1 MERRPDLAQAA
12 SAAQSAFANTRKRID
27 CLSEHERLGSFDVPK
42 VSERA
47 EDASALRRFGLAL
60 VRDERL
66 VTDEPAAARLVDK
79 LIRQSGVVPVAEGPE
94 TSERQKRERHG
105 RVAAYAR
112 FVELYRRHVRRMTLD
127 EEVSASE
134 YSARGVGVACGVR
147 ALPLDLREA
156 LLLVG
161 FARFA
166 HAEAAQALD
175 IPLPRLL
182 ERLERA
188 RCRVAAH
195 MGVDLGATTWRGAAH
210 LRVIK

>member
-1 MERRPDLAQAA
+1 L
-12 SAAQSAFANTRKRID
+12 T
-27 CLSEHERLGSFDVPK
+27 EHERLGCFDVPIAL
-42 VSERA
+42 ERA

-66 VTDEPAAARLVDK
+66 VADEQAAARLVDK
-79 LIRQSGVVPVAEGPE
+79 LIRQSGVVPVAEGP
-94 TSERQKRERHG
+94 RRERHG
-105 RVAAYAR
+105 RVAVYAR
-112 FVELYRRHVRRMTLD
+112 FVELYRRHVRRMSLD
-127 EEVSASE
+127 EEAATTE
-134 YSARGVGVACGVR
+134 YSARGAGVACGVR
-147 ALPLDLREA
+147 ALPLELREA

-195 MGVDLGATTWRGAAH
+195 MGVDLGATVFSGAAH

>member
-1 MERRPDLAQAA
+1 M
-12 SAAQSAFANTRKRID
+12 
-27 CLSEHERLGSFDVPK
+27 
-42 VSERA
+42 
-47 EDASALRRFGLAL
+47 ALRRFGLAL
-60 VRDERL
+60 VRDDRL
-66 VTDEPAAARLVDK
+66 VADDSAAARLVDK
-79 LIRQSGVVPVAEGPE
+79 LIRQSSVIPVAQGLDAHEP
-94 TSERQKRERHG
+94 TRRERHG

-127 EEVSASE
+127 EETHGAE
-134 YSARGVGVACGVR
+134 LAARGAGVAGGVR
-147 ALPLDLREA
+147 VLPLDLREA
-156 LLLVG
+156 VLLVG
-161 FARFA
+161 FARFG

-195 MGVDLGATTWRGAAH
+195 MGVDLGAAGYGGAAH